1 MLSSAR
7 RTLRHAPAI
16 LLLATMSTMTSGTSC
31 TSADHGAN
39 APEAEVETP
48 AAALGSTT
56 GPASTASLQ
65 ERGGRSLA
73 EQKRDLL
80 LTTAL
85 ENAKSL
91 REAGNL
97 ADARTQLEQAL
108 ALDPGN
114 VEALA
119 QYNEVL
125 ELLGE
130 RPGDIGT
137 TRQVAESRSHALKQ
151 QLRLEAEEYNRL
163 GEEARARREFDA
175 AIRWFER
182 VEQSIR
188 WSSLDVD
195 WGDLSAR
202 NEQALVAARRE
213 REESLKSDRESK
225 LKEAV
230 ERIKEDESAE
240 RARHGDRIANL
251 LESANFKFEA
261 GDYVGAIELA
271 DQVLALEPSLTVAK
285 ELRRTADEGRR
296 KARMAE
302 FEKTRGD
309 AFRRFKNDID
319 ELRISYSEGLTPPS
333 AEYWAR
339 VSSRTATGAGGD
351 SAASAEDA
359 RVREMLKT
367 IRIPVVNFEDN
378 ELKTVCTV
386 LSNFSGITILA
397 TPAVQS
403 ELESAGTL
411 VTLTNLTNL
420 PLDSILTIVTRR
432 LGDKYAWT
440 VKNGVVQIT
449 TLEDAF
455 GATVIRT
462 HAIQDLTFGRTDFKG
477 PEINKIALPG
487 EYGDDAETS
496 VFSADLEKVV
506 QITPEDIITLI
517 KENVARETW
526 ELGDKKFSIES
537 AAGNQ
542 ILVIH
547 TPEVQDEI
555 EAFLNDLRR
564 FTTTVVQLESR
575 FVEIT
580 DAFVQEVGVDFR
592 GLGGVFGTS
601 VTHDDTTVAG
611 EDQASRGLDNLGTGI
626 TGSASPSAGIFFN
639 DNSDGDIRGRTENF
653 FENPLGSILST
664 AGGGSFQFGILDD
677 TQLNAIITAVD
688 KSANA
693 TEVMAPELTVFNTE
707 RAYVTVINEVSFLQ
721 DFDVDVA
728 NTAFIANPEIGIL
741 QEGVVLDVRPTISY
755 DRKYVTLDV
764 RTTVAKLQRP
774 IDIFETTLGGFTD
787 TVTFQLPRLEV
798 QNANTTV
805 LVPDGGSVILG
816 GLKTLNYVNRRAEVP
831 WLARVPIVGILFRQK
846 GVADEASSLV
856 ILVKANI
863 RDLSKFREATP
874 VR

>member
-1 MLSSAR
+1 MLSLARPGRRLASVTLAALSA
-7 RTLRHAPAI
+7 
-16 LLLATMSTMTSGTSC
+16 C
-31 TSADHGAN
+31 TAAEPGSSP
-39 APEAEVETP
+39 PEAAVDPAAASKPAAAAPQETP
-48 AAALGSTT
+48 APSA
-56 GPASTASLQ
+56 Q
-65 ERGGRSLA
+65 DRSLA
-73 EQKRDLL
+73 QQKRDLL
-80 LTTAL
+80 VQTAL
-85 ENAKSL
+85 ENAKAL
-91 REAGNL
+91 REQGNL
-97 ADARTQLEQAL
+97 AEARAQLEQAL
-108 ALDPGN
+108 EVDPSN

-137 TRQVAESRSHALKQ
+137 TRQVAEAQSRARKEN
-151 QLRLEAEEYNRL
+151 LRLEAEEYFRL
-163 GEEARARREFDA
+163 GQESRARRDFDA

-182 VEQSIR
+182 VQQSVR

-195 WGDLSAR
+195 WGDLPTR
-202 NEQALVAARRE
+202 NDEALAAARQERDE
-213 REESLKSDRESK
+213 SEKSGREEK

-230 ERIKEDESAE
+230 ERIREDELAE
-240 RARHGDRIANL
+240 RSRERDRIANL
-251 LESANFKFEA
+251 LESANFKFEQ
-261 GDYVGAIELA
+261 GDYVGAIELC
-271 DQVLALEPSLTVAK
+271 DQVLALEPSNAIAK
-285 ELRRTADEGRR
+285 DMRDAAQEGRR
-296 KARMAE
+296 QAKSIE
-302 FEKTRGD
+302 FQRSRAD
-309 AFRRFKNDID
+309 AFRRFKNEID
-319 ELRISYSEGLTPPS
+319 ELRIPYSDGLTPPD
-333 AEYWAR
+333 ADYWAR
-339 VSSRTATGAGGD
+339 VSARKATGAGGETPG
-351 SAASAEDA
+351 SAEDA
-359 RVREMLKT
+359 RIREALRQ

-378 ELKTVCTV
+378 DIKTVCTI
-386 LSNFSGITILA
+386 LSNFSGITIIA
-397 TPAVQS
+397 TPAVQT

-411 VTLTNLTNL
+411 ITLTNLTNL

-487 EYGDDAETS
+487 EYGDDPETS
-496 VFSADLEKVV
+496 VFNADLEKIV
-506 QITPEDIITLI
+506 QITPEDIVGLI

-537 AAGNQ
+537 AAGTQ

-580 DAFVQEVGVDFR
+580 DAFLQEVGVDMR
-592 GLGGVFGTS
+592 GLGGVFGSS
-601 VTHDDTTVAG
+601 VNLDDTTVG
-611 EDQASRGLDNLGTGI
+611 PEDNSSRGLDNLGTGLS
-626 TGSASPSAGIFFN
+626 GAASPSAGVFFN
-639 DNSDGDIRGRTENF
+639 DFSDGDIRGRTENF
-653 FENPLGSILST
+653 FENPLGALLST
-664 AGGGSFQFGILDD
+664 SGGGSFQFGILDD
-677 TQLNAIITAVD
+677 TQFNIVVTMVD
-688 KSANA
+688 KSVHA
-693 TEVMAPELTVFNTE
+693 TEVMAPELTVYNTE
-707 RAYVTVINEVSFLQ
+707 RAYVTVLNEVSFLQ

-755 DRKYVTLDV
+755 DRKFVTLDV

-805 LVPDGGSVILG
+805 IVPDGGSVILG

-831 WLARVPIVGILFRQK
+831 WLGRIPIVGVLFRQK
-846 GVADEASSLV
+846 GIDDEARSLV

-863 RDLSKFREATP
+863 RDLSKFRETAP